1 MVSTGRVAH
10 CTGCS
15 HLFSACLLRH
25 ALCSAPISQTH
36 SILPAAAAFVTAS
49 AVGMAVGPLLAEPL
63 QRLPTMQLGSLTI
76 DPITAGAYLML
87 IIWVAFLAVTIFCFA
102 DPRGR

>member
-1 MVSTGRVAH
+1 
-10 CTGCS
+10 
-15 HLFSACLLRH
+15 
-25 ALCSAPISQTH
+25 
-36 SILPAAAAFVTAS
+36 
-49 AVGMAVGPLLAEPL
+49 MAVGPLLAEPL

-87 IIWVAFLAVTIFCFA
+87 IIWVAFLAVTIICFA